1 MLPRTRYSKRK
12 VKFNHYLPKRQ
23 VYKISYGAGIGSNTL
38 CAAATLIGEGADTT
52 GGGVD
57 DGGGGPLRLTGLFVF
72 GGGPPFGPVD
82 GSFVRTLGAFGFR
95 TELTAGAP
103 TVTAVA

>member
-1 MLPRTRYSKRK
+1 ML
-12 VKFNHYLPKRQ
+12 
-23 VYKISYGAGIGSNTL
+23 
-38 CAAATLIGEGADTT
+38 AAATLGGEGVDTT

-57 DGGGGPLRLTGLFVF
+57 DGGGGAPVRLTGLFVF
-72 GGGPPFGPVD
+72 GGRPPFRPVD
-82 GSFVRTLGAFGFR
+82 RSFVRMLGAFGFR